1 MGLVRWV
8 LSGWLSRNPGFT
20 SWWDVSVFVL
30 HFLWWSVLSLCAE
43 DSLLA
48 LWQCFS
54 KWGSESTCDVV
65 ALVVY
70 YKCGPPRP
78 VSDPLERGFNFLYY
92 ASPHLIFMG
101 LVSSFPSFLFSV
113 VTSLERSSLIT
124 LSKIALLAP
133 PLGLLPS
140 PLTCF
145 SL

>member
-1 MGLVRWV
+1 MAG
-8 LSGWLSRNPGFT
+8 
-20 SWWDVSVFVL
+20 SVGTL
-30 HFLWWSVLSLCAE
+30 ASPLDGMSLCSCCTFYDGQYCHCVPRTPCWPCGSVSQSE
-43 DSLLA
+43 A
-48 LWQCFS
+48 L
-54 KWGSESTCDVV
+54 ESTCDVV

-145 SL
+145 SS